1 MHELSMATQ
10 IVQAV
15 LDEAKKYNA
24 KKVKEVHLSIGKLT
38 YLGVNQIRFAYKI
51 LIEDTILKGSKL
63 FIEET
68 DGKIECPNCNYK
80 GNILLKDDPAY
91 HIPIPTLQCPECNKT
106 ANIVEGKEC
115 TIQSIKMVK

>member
-1 MHELSMATQ
+1 MTTQ

-63 FIEET
+63 FIEEK

-80 GNILLKDDPAY
+80 GNIPLKDDPAY
-91 HIPIPTLQCPECNKT
+91 HIPIPTLQCPECSKT

-115 TIQSIKMVK
+115 TIKSIKMVK